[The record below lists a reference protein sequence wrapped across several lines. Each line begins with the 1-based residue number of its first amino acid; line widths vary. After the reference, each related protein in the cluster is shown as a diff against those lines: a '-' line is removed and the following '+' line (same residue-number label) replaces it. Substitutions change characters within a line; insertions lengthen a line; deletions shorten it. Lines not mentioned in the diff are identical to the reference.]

1 MIEEAIMKKLE
12 AIERNSLL
20 AAKNVF
26 TVDEASFFT
35 GLSKGTIHH
44 LTYNRKIPCYK
55 RGKYLYFD
63 RAELEEWMKARQ
75 AETPAGSET
84 PGDQ

>member
-63 RAELEEWMKARQ
+63 RAELEEWMKGNRVQ
-75 AETPAGSET
+75 TKQEAEAVATT
-84 PGDQ
+84 